1 MEVNNIELYHGNC
14 LQVMDSLIEQGIK
27 VDMILCDLPYGVT
40 KNDWDKDIIPLDKL
54 WEGYNK
60 IIKDN
65 GAIVLFG
72 QDKFTAKLMMS
83 NIKNHRYNLIWD
95 KVLKSGFLNYNRMPL
110 RQHEDICVFY
120 KKLPTYN
127 PQKFEGE
134 KESHSSGTKSM
145 EEYRNCNYGKF
156 ENVDNSKKHGKM
168 KFPISILKFEKPHP
182 SIAVHPTQKPV
193 DLLEWLIKT
202 YTNENE
208 IVLDNTMGSGSTGVA
223 CMNTNRRFIGIE
235 QNEEYL
241 DIACQRIKQAQID
254 LEKNMI

>member
-1 MEVNNIELYHGNC
+1 MEVNNVELYHGDC
-14 LQVMDSLIEQGIK
+14 LQVMDSLIEQGLK
-27 VDMILCDLPYGVT
+27 VDMILCDLPYGIT
-40 KNDWDKDIIPLDKL
+40 KNDWDKDIIPLNEL
-54 WEGYNK
+54 WKRYNK

-83 NIKNHRYNLIWD
+83 NPKNHRYNLIWD
-95 KVLKSGFLNYNRMPL
+95 KVLKSGFLNCNRMPL

-145 EEYRNCNYGKF
+145 DEYRNCNYGKF
-156 ENVDNSKKHGKM
+156 ENVDNSKKYGKM
-168 KFPISILKFEKPHP
+168 KFPTSILKFEKPHP

-193 DLLEWLIKT
+193 DLCEWLIKT
-202 YTNENE
+202 YTNKNE
-208 IVLDNTMGSGSTGVA
+208 IVLDSTMGSGSVGVA
-223 CMNTNRRFIGIE
+223 CLNTGRRFIGIE

-241 DIACQRIKQAQID
+241 DIACQRIKQTQID
-254 LEKNMI
+254 LENVI

>member
-1 MEVNNIELYHGNC
+1 MEVNNVELYHGDC
-14 LQVMDSLIEQGIK
+14 LQVMDSLIEQGLK

-40 KNDWDKDIIPLDKL
+40 KNDWDKDIIPLNEL
-54 WEGYNK
+54 WKRYNK

-83 NIKNHRYNLIWD
+83 NPKNHRYNLIWD
-95 KVLKSGFLNYNRMPL
+95 KVLKSGFLNCNRMPL

-145 EEYRNCNYGKF
+145 DEYRNCNYGKF
-156 ENVDNSKKHGKM
+156 ENVDNSKKYGKM
-168 KFPISILKFEKPHP
+168 KFPTSILKFEKPHP

-193 DLLEWLIKT
+193 DLCEWLIKT
-202 YTNENE
+202 YTNKNE
-208 IVLDNTMGSGSTGVA
+208 IVLDSTMGSGSVGVA
-223 CMNTNRRFIGIE
+223 CLNTGRRFIGIE

-241 DIACQRIKQAQID
+241 DIACQRIKQTQID
-254 LEKNMI
+254 LENVI

>member
-1 MEVNNIELYHGNC
+1 MEVNNIELYHGDC

>member
-1 MEVNNIELYHGNC
+1 MEVNNIELYHGDC

-95 KVLKSGFLNYNRMPL
+95 KVLKSGLLNCNRMPL